1 MRLTTVFLFVM
12 FLLASSQDFNVVYNT
27 LDPMMDLSDPRVGLQ
42 SVNRGANHIGSGDG
56 IVDALTVCLRFHVRF
71 SFA

>member
-1 MRLTTVFLFVM
+1 MMVKILLLSVM
-12 FLLASSQDFNVVYNT
+12 ITAASTRDFNVVYNT